1 MPAAALSGLILILE
15 VTPAA
20 ETVVTPCSVVRLLL
34 ASTVV
39 DSIFLRGALF
49 GFV

>member
-1 MPAAALSGLILILE
+1 MPVAALSGMTLILE

-20 ETVVTPCSVVRLLL
+20 ETVVTPCKVVRRLL

-49 GFV
+49 GFG